1 MAEESLEE
9 REERALNATTLE
21 ELEILVKD
29 DESSVRS
36 YVAAN
41 EIHPNRCWINW
52 SMTKMWMCVWQ

>member
-29 DESSVRS
+29 DES
-36 YVAAN
+36 
-41 EIHPNRCWINW
+41 
-52 SMTKMWMCVWQ
+52 